1 MLVDVRQM
9 RVVVIGTGYVGLV
22 TGTCLAELGHQVV
35 CVDKMESKIS
45 MLRQGKLPIY
55 EPGLDELVI
64 GNANAGRLSFTSHLD
79 EALPGAEVVFIAVG
93 TPTDSV
99 DGHADLTYVFAA
111 AEEIAK
117 HLSAPAVI
125 VVKSTVPVGTGKR
138 VAQILAEHAPSY
150 ACEVVSNPEFLR
162 EGSAVQDFMQ
172 PDRVVV
178 GTSDNHAAKVMQA
191 LYQPLAA
198 KTQMLFMDKV
208 ESAEL
213 TKYAC
218 NAYLAMRISF
228 VNEISDLCER
238 LDADISD
245 VTQAMGIDKRIG
257 PYFLKPGPGYGG
269 SCFPKDTL
277 ALNHTADAASAPS
290 AMVKAAIASNDARKL
305 RMAVKIADEM
315 GGVRGKTIAVLG
327 LTFKANTD
335 DMRDSPSL
343 IIVPELLNQGATLRV
358 YDPQGMQEAKH
369 IFKDDVTWCKD
380 EYEAASGADAIVVLT
395 EWKQFAAVDFK
406 RFANLVKHKMVI
418 DLRAIMPELDAKA
431 EGFRYITVG
440 KKETKEN
447 AGQLQ
452 GRTKKA
458 ASAH

>member
-1 MLVDVRQM
+1 M

-22 TGTCLAELGHQVV
+22 TGACLAELGHDVV

-45 MLRQGKLPIY
+45 MLREGRLPIY
-55 EPGLDELVI
+55 EPGLDELVAS
-64 GNANAGRLSFTSHLD
+64 NTKAGRLSFTTHLD
-79 EALPGAEVVFIAVG
+79 EALPEAEVVFVAVG
-93 TPTDSV
+93 TPTDPV

-117 HLSAPAVI
+117 NLTSSAVV

-138 VAQILAEHAPSY
+138 VAQILAEHAPAY
-150 ACEVVSNPEFLR
+150 PCEVVSNPEFLR

-178 GTSDNHAAKVMQA
+178 GSNSNKATKVMKA
-191 LYQPLAA
+191 LYEPLAA

-257 PYFLKPGPGYGG
+257 PHFLKPGPGYGG

-277 ALNHTADAASAPS
+277 ALNHTADNAACPS
-290 AMVKAAIASNDARKL
+290 AMVKAAIASNESRKQ

-315 GGVRGKTIAVLG
+315 GGVHGKTIAVLG

-343 IIVPELLNQGATLRV
+343 VIVPELLNQGAALRL
-358 YDPQGMQEAKH
+358 YDPQGMHEAKH
-369 IFKDDVTWCKD
+369 IFKDGVTWCKD
-380 EYEAASGADAIVVLT
+380 AYEAALGADAIVVLT
-395 EWKQFAAVDFK
+395 EWKQFASLDFK
-406 RFANLVKHKMVI
+406 QLAKIVKQRMVI
-418 DLRAIMPELDAKA
+418 DLRSVMPELAAKA
-431 EGFRYITVG
+431 EGFRYITIG
-440 KKETKEN
+440 KKETTGNTGEPY
-447 AGQLQ
+447 
-452 GRTKKA
+452 TIKKRA